1 MEKGFKGRRTLARR
15 SFDFSPRINTILREA
30 QFAAEVEYDG
40 IVVMNLMIVSHRDT
54 AQDIHHRVV
63 PAK

>member
-1 MEKGFKGRRTLARR
+1 MEKGKRTLLVLR

-54 AQDIHHRVV
+54 AQDIHHRVMT
-63 PAK
+63 AK